1 MPTGGPAPHF
11 EKAFSLPWSTPFE
24 DPIPLPDGG
33 QLLTLKD
40 AGEYIQSLPT
50 AVQETEPWQTATEA
64 LLLVINQ
71 NGPAMFARIGMMRAL
86 YPRGEPVLRESGK
99 KTHWD
104 KRKLKRDQ

>member
-1 MPTGGPAPHF
+1 M
-11 EKAFSLPWSTPFE
+11 PWSTSFE
-24 DPIPLPDGG
+24 DPIPLPEGG

-40 AGEYIQSLPT
+40 AGEYIQSLPK

-71 NGPAMFARIGMMRAL
+71 NGPAMFARIGMMQAL
-86 YPRGEPVLRESGK
+86 YPRGERVFSESRK
-99 KTHWD
+99 KTHWG